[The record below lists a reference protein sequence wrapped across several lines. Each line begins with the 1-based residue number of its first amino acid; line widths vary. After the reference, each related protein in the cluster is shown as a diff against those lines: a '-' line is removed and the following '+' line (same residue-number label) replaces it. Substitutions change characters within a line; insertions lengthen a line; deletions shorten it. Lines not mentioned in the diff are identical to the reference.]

1 MADGYVTR
9 RTGQPSVRRRPGFP
23 ADRRPTGNRFS
34 RSPHTA
40 PGGASSATPAG
51 RRLPHRTG
59 AVRLAEGPGGIP
71 RLPLFTSLA
80 IFGGA
85 ALVSC
90 FGMASIALD
99 AEGPIAAAS
108 GEQAPAADVAPEPV
122 AEPVA
127 IESAEEEE
135 AVASE
140 YGVQPKALGE
150 VLGKATAQE
159 VEPEPAPAV
168 SPETPPEPARTR
180 VEPAE
185 PTVYVVESGDTLSSI
200 SGETGVPVD
209 HLLDANGLVN
219 PNFIYA
225 GASLVIPPTSM

>member
-9 RTGQPSVRRRPGFP
+9 RAGQPSVRRRPGFP
-23 ADRRPTGNRFS
+23 ADRRSTGNRFS
-34 RSPHTA
+34 RSPHPA

-59 AVRLAEGPGGIP
+59 TVRIAEGPGGIP
-71 RLPLFTSLA
+71 RLPLFTTLA

-99 AEGPIAAAS
+99 AEGPIAAS
-108 GEQAPAADVAPEPV
+108 GEQAPAAEVAPEPA

-127 IESAEEEE
+127 IESTEEE
-135 AVASE
+135 AAESA
-140 YGVQPKALGE
+140 YGVQPKTLGE
-150 VLGKATAQE
+150 VLGKATAQATE
-159 VEPEPAPAV
+159 SEAASTV
-168 SPETPPEPARTR
+168 SPETPPEPAEAR

-209 HLLDANGLVN
+209 HLLEANGLSN

-225 GASLVIPPTSM
+225 GASLVIPPTSA

>member
-23 ADRRPTGNRFS
+23 ADRRSTGNRFS
-34 RSPHTA
+34 RSPHPA

-51 RRLPHRTG
+51 RRFAHRTG
-59 AVRLAEGPGGIP
+59 TVRLAEGPGGIP

-99 AEGPIAAAS
+99 EDGPIAAAS
-108 GEQAPAADVAPEPV
+108 GAQTPAAEVAPEPA

-127 IESAEEEE
+127 IESTEKEVAE
-135 AVASE
+135 SE
-140 YGVQPKALGE
+140 YGVPPKALGD
-150 VLGKATAQE
+150 VLGKATAQAAE
-159 VEPEPAPAV
+159 SEAVSTV
-168 SPETPPEPARTR
+168 SPETPPEPAEAR

-209 HLLDANGLVN
+209 HLLEANGLSN

>member
-34 RSPHTA
+34 RSPHPA

-51 RRLPHRTG
+51 RRLSHRTG
-59 AVRLAEGPGGIP
+59 TVRLAEGPGGIP
-71 RLPLFTSLA
+71 RLPLITSLA

-99 AEGPIAAAS
+99 DDGPIAAAA
-108 GEQAPAADVAPEPV
+108 GEPAPAAEVAPEPA

-127 IESAEEEE
+127 IESTEEQVAE
-135 AVASE
+135 SE
-140 YGVQPKALGE
+140 YGVHPEALGDL
-150 VLGKATAQE
+150 LGKAAAQAA
-159 VEPEPAPAV
+159 EPDPAPAV
-168 SPETPPEPARTR
+168 SPATPPEPAESK

-209 HLLDANGLVN
+209 HLLEANGLSN

-225 GASLVIPPTSM
+225 GASLLIPPTST